1 MKKSSLGLALLA
13 LAVLAGCSANAEREK
28 NLELLAANRASILSS
43 ELPLEYGPLNIMRAN
58 AKGSTIELMMVY
70 NTDHQGAKPIDQ
82 VLKNSIHSFCNNSDV
97 RANLDVGVG
106 YRIKMRNTRGQ
117 LMVDQ
122 MVTKEDCK

>member
-1 MKKSSLGLALLA
+1 MKKSSLGLALLS

-70 NTDHQGAKPIDQ
+70 NTDHQARS
-82 VLKNSIHSFCNNSDV
+82 L
-97 RANLDVGVG
+97 L
-106 YRIKMRNTRGQ
+106 IK
-117 LMVDQ
+117 
-122 MVTKEDCK
+122 C